1 MGNEQFSIRYAKE
14 TEICKTTL
22 SEPAVIYAGD
32 REKQTG
38 KVWCDNKIEWSPQG
52 TYLVTFH
59 AQGVVL
65 WGGEEWS
72 KLLRFEHAGVT
83 NILFS
88 PKERFLITWNGKTG
102 EENMDAICIW
112 DVRTGKLL
120 RKMPCS
126 DPEWPS
132 YKFSYDE
139 KYFATKGK
147 DSIAVY
153 AALSFCSYGSS
164 YEFNTNSNSYFTQ
177 LDRKLI
183 PAAGI
188 RQFDWS
194 PIKNYIVYWSEE
206 RQNKPGSAYILEIP
220 SKQIIQ
226 SSSVASVDS
235 VCSVLQ
241 RLRRYRWNSNG
252 TMKVAIWLCIL
263 RNIPRTGSTSTIS
276 SISLE

>member
-1 MGNEQFSIRYAKE
+1 MGNEQFAIRYAKE

-102 EENMDAICIW
+102 EEHMDAICICRPCAIIW
-112 DVRTGKLL
+112 RT
-120 RKMPCS
+120 RTS
-126 DPEWPS
+126 PS
-132 YKFSYDE
+132 YGHRMIAGPLQDIARISTPSIVDD
-139 KYFATKGK
+139 GK
-147 DSIAVY
+147 TDVM
-153 AALSFCSYGSS
+153 
-164 YEFNTNSNSYFTQ
+164 TV
-177 LDRKLI
+177 R
-183 PAAGI
+183 
-188 RQFDWS
+188 
-194 PIKNYIVYWSEE
+194 
-206 RQNKPGSAYILEIP
+206 
-220 SKQIIQ
+220 
-226 SSSVASVDS
+226 
-235 VCSVLQ
+235 
-241 RLRRYRWNSNG
+241 
-252 TMKVAIWLCIL
+252 
-263 RNIPRTGSTSTIS
+263 
-276 SISLE
+276 